1 MSVSERPRVPDLDV
15 LERYE
20 RLLDKLEKNQRDV
33 ENHWKK
39 LLRRVIEYEENKQER
54 PPPESSGPP
63 SQETAG
69 Q

>member
-1 MSVSERPRVPDLDV
+1 MSVSERPRVPDLEI
-15 LERYE
+15 LEQYE
-20 RLLDKLEKNQRDV
+20 RLLDKLEKNQRDI

-63 SQETAG
+63 SQEAAA